1 MQVLGQVVAEGGK
14 RGAAIPVAV
23 LHSETCK
30 NQDATFGVRLR
41 DTYLETPKPLN

>member
-30 NQDATFGVRLR
+30 NQDATFGVRVERYLPR
-41 DTYLETPKPLN
+41 DSKTP